1 MIEEEELELSP
12 DSGVEKTASEEK
24 KEDRFR

>member
-1 MIEEEELELSP
+1 MIEEEERQLSP

-24 KEDRFR
+24 EEDRFR